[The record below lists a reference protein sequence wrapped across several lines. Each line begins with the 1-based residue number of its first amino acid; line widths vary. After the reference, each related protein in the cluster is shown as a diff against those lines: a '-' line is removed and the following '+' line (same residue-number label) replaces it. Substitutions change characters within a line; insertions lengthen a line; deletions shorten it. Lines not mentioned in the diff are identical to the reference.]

1 MNRWKW
7 ISVGTVG
14 SLLALSHIGMI
25 GMLSRSNKFPVVNLP
40 VGEYTSYE
48 VEAGKDGYRVRYNS
62 NDPKVMLTHKEVTRP
77 AGFLGMGKS
86 KSFYTEQYTM
96 DGAKHQFRQE
106 TPSSK
111 DITCLKTEGGGESTG
126 KVVGGGIGAAVGQSL
141 TGIPFVGWALSGAA
155 TMIGINQGGEIGGQM
170 AKDFAQCDG

>member
-1 MNRWKW
+1 M
-7 ISVGTVG
+7 GTVG

-96 DGAKHQFRQE
+96 DGAKHQSRQE
-106 TPSSK
+106 NPSAK
-111 DITCLKTEGGGESTG
+111 DIACLKTEGGGESTG

-155 TMIGINQGGEIGGQM
+155 TMIGIDQGGEIGGQM